1 MPRIRV
7 FYGWWIVA
15 AGCAVWAIYGMTGA
29 YGASLFYK
37 RLLDDFG
44 WGRAQLA
51 GALSLSSLESGLLGG
66 LGGFI
71 VDRYGPRFTM
81 LIGITIMSAGL
92 VLLSRIDSLLE
103 FYLIYVLLVGVG
115 SSLSLTVPMDTTV
128 ANWFTK
134 RRGMAFGFLRG
145 ATALGAAGVPL
156 LALFIGEFG
165 WRAAYVISGI
175 GMLAVGIPTA
185 LIMRRRPEF
194 YGQRPDGEASVDLGG
209 AEPESATTSTVFRSE
224 ATLAAETTGP
234 DTESELGMTVRE
246 ALRSRAF
253 WTIGLGFGLRMLVSG
268 SVMLHAIPLIED
280 LGYSDALAAS
290 VLGSIGLVSLI
301 GRLGGGWLCD
311 CYGSKRVAIISILS
325 MAVASLTLAYA
336 QTLWMV
342 LLFVAIYG
350 PSFGSSV
357 AALPTIRADY
367 FGRRAFGTISGL
379 SGTVQMGGMVLG
391 PLFAAYI
398 HDATG
403 SYQLAFLIFSALL
416 VMAAGLFL
424 SLGRPSYR

>member
-15 AGCAVWAIYGMTGA
+15 AGCAVWAVYGMTGA

-66 LGGFI
+66 LGGFV

-81 LIGITIMSAGL
+81 LTGIIIMTAGL

-103 FYLIYVLLVGVG
+103 FYLVYVLLVGVG

-128 ANWFTK
+128 ANWFVK
-134 RRGMAFGFLRG
+134 RRGTAFGFLRG

-165 WRAAYVISGI
+165 WRAAYVVSGL

-194 YGQRPDGEASVDLGG
+194 YGQLPDGEVREDQGSPELGPI
-209 AEPESATTSTVFRSE
+209 AVSTAFPDE
-224 ATLAAETTGP
+224 AVAETVGP
-234 DTESELGMTVRE
+234 DAESELGMTARE

-280 LGYSDALAAS
+280 LGYSGALAAS

-311 CYGSKRVAIISILS
+311 CYGSKRVAVISTLT

-357 AALPTIRADY
+357 AAMPTIRADY
-367 FGRRAFGTISGL
+367 FGRR
-379 SGTVQMGGMVLG
+379 
-391 PLFAAYI
+391 
-398 HDATG
+398 
-403 SYQLAFLIFSALL
+403 
-416 VMAAGLFL
+416 
-424 SLGRPSYR
+424 

>member
-1 MPRIRV
+1 M

-15 AGCAVWAIYGMTGA
+15 AGCAVWAVYGMTGA
-29 YGASLFYK
+29 YGAGLFYK

-81 LIGITIMSAGL
+81 LIGITIMSTGL

-103 FYLIYVLLVGVG
+103 FYLIYILLVGVG

-128 ANWFTK
+128 ANWFIK
-134 RRGMAFGFLRG
+134 RRGTAFGFLRG

-156 LALFIGEFG
+156 LALFIDEFG
-165 WRAAYVISGI
+165 WRAAYVASGV

-185 LIMRRRPEF
+185 LVMRRRPEF
-194 YGQRPDGEASVDLGG
+194 YGQRPDGEVRGDQGSPEPG
-209 AEPESATTSTVFRSE
+209 AVEASTVFPAE
-224 ATLAAETTGP
+224 AVEASAVAGTAGP
-234 DTESELGMTVRE
+234 DAESELGMTARE
-246 ALRSRAF
+246 ALRSRDF
-253 WTIGLGFGLRMLVSG
+253 WMIGLGFGLRLLVSG

-280 LGYSDALAAS
+280 LGYSSALAAS

-311 CYGSKRVAIISILS
+311 CYGSKRVVVISTL
-325 MAVASLTLAYA
+325 MLAVASLTLAYA

-350 PSFGSSV
+350 PSFGASV
-357 AALPTIRADY
+357 AVLPTIRADY

-391 PLFAAYI
+391 PLFAAYV

-416 VMAAGLFL
+416 VVAAGLFL
-424 SLGRPSYR
+424 SLGRPGYR

>member
-1 MPRIRV
+1 M

-15 AGCAVWAIYGMTGA
+15 AGCAVWAVYGMTGA
-29 YGASLFYK
+29 YGAGLFYK

-81 LIGITIMSAGL
+81 LIGITIMSTGL

-103 FYLIYVLLVGVG
+103 FYLIYVVLVGVG

-128 ANWFTK
+128 ANWFIK
-134 RRGMAFGFLRG
+134 RRGTAFGFLRG

-156 LALFIGEFG
+156 LALFIDEFG
-165 WRAAYVISGI
+165 WRAAYVVSGV

-185 LIMRRRPEF
+185 LVMRRRPEF
-194 YGQRPDGEASVDLGG
+194 YGQRPDGEVRGDQGSPEPGSVAASTAFP
-209 AEPESATTSTVFRSE
+209 AEAME
-224 ATLAAETTGP
+224 AAAVTGTAGP
-234 DTESELGMTVRE
+234 DAESELGMTARE

-253 WTIGLGFGLRMLVSG
+253 WMIGLGFGLRLLVSG

-280 LGYSDALAAS
+280 LGYSSALAAS

-311 CYGSKRVAIISILS
+311 CYGSKRVVVISTL
-325 MAVASLTLAYA
+325 MLAVASLTLAYA

-350 PSFGSSV
+350 PSFGASV
-357 AALPTIRADY
+357 AVLPTIRADY

-391 PLFAAYI
+391 PLFAAYV
-398 HDATG
+398 HDVTG

-416 VMAAGLFL
+416 VVAAGLFL
-424 SLGRPSYR
+424 SLGRPGYR